1 MSPWLATADGERHAV
16 THEVLARLGDRW
28 SVLVIQMIA
37 DEPIRF
43 TDLRRK
49 ISASSPISARVLTRT
64 LKQLEQDGLIARKAF
79 PVVPPR
85 VEYSLTELGRRFHGL
100 ADRIVEWT
108 LAYCPDLETA
118 RQAPLP
124 QNHSLSSPISP

>member
-1 MSPWLATADGERHAV
+1 MSPWLATADDNRHAI

-37 DEPIRF
+37 GGPIRF

-49 ISASSPISARVLTRT
+49 VSDASPISARVLTRT

-85 VEYSLTELGRRFHGL
+85 VEYSLTELGRGFLGL
-100 ADRIVEWT
+100 TDKIVEWT
-108 LAYCPDLETA
+108 LAYCPELETA
-118 RQAPLP
+118 RPIPLP
-124 QNHSLSSPISP
+124 EPYPQPLPLTP